1 MSTDKKI
8 EYAKLTYCSKND
20 VDIIAPVGIVKVD
33 NKKWTSTKTG
43 PRLLNFAPKTE
54 KDFNRIDVYRAL
66 WFHCASQDRNPYEG
80 CEDEHCEHNRSWLKA
95 RIIAL
100 GETPEDVAENAEGV
114 REITLPG
121 KYKRSASELESSDTL
136 YNKSNT
142 EVKKDN
148 VIETGKLSHLDM
160 IAKQN
165 EGKMISSSQQ
175 QPLKI
180 KVEKND
186 DDDWASISQYRN
198 QTNEQFEDIRR
209 EHPLSPKIRVLP
221 PKSAENKRTRKYR
234 SLRNQKCSATDS
246 DPELNM
252 DEKYEVSQSIVQSL
266 KEKSKKVELTARQR
280 ARDRISQFEKFPS
293 AFKVAKACGSPKKSG
308 YSPVKLKRPSASPQS
323 VKKKLFPRSS
333 ESGDK
338 LPGRALPPPKQQRK
352 SKKKSV
358 KFDAND
364 HDFFMAE
371 KTFQIEQQIE
381 DISSLQAKKISPI
394 VLKKMFP
401 SILDTP
407 VRLITV
413 EEQLRQLSRQLPAE
427 TNDIPT
433 VPIPVQNTPSGR
445 NRVIRGGQRPQ
456 RSNTSDSRNG
466 TFSKEALL
474 SSRNKRRRKASK
486 YCRGKE
492 KESYKWALIADV
504 NYYYY
509 MRDGGGYADWKKR
522 YVEQDDSD
530 YVYLGEEIYVHK
542 EEWNMMKEQ
551 KDPRQALK
559 IINLIVWEEDDFANL
574 TIEPEN
580 VKPKNCIPGK
590 LVQQMQHEKLRHALS
605 LYKDAI
611 YTLQPKQKRM
621 SMEEMTKWLE
631 DAPRAISRHA
641 KSLRDQ
647 VILELQNDILDDH
660 DNDEDDLNGSGH
672 EAEDQS

>member
-8 EYAKLTYCSKND
+8 KYAKLTYCSKND

-33 NKKWTSTKTG
+33 NKKWTSTRTG

-80 CEDEHCEHNRSWLKA
+80 CEDEHCEHNRHFLHFP
-95 RIIAL
+95 
-100 GETPEDVAENAEGV
+100 ETPEDVAKNAEGV
-114 REITLPG
+114 RKITLPG

-142 EVKKDN
+142 GVKKDN
-148 VIETGKLSHLDM
+148 VTKTGKLSHLDM

-165 EGKMISSSQQ
+165 EGKMISSSHQ

-198 QTNEQFEDIRR
+198 QINEQFEDVRR
-209 EHPLSPKIRVLP
+209 ELPLSPKIRVLP

-234 SLRNQKCSATDS
+234 SLRNQECSATDS

-252 DEKYEVSQSIVQSL
+252 GEKYEVSQSIVQSL
-266 KEKSKKVELTARQR
+266 KDKSKKVELTARQR

-333 ESGDK
+333 ESRDK

-381 DISSLQAKKISPI
+381 DISSLQAKKNQ
-394 VLKKMFP
+394 L
-401 SILDTP
+401 
-407 VRLITV
+407 

-486 YCRGKE
+486 YCRGYGNVDPGK
-492 KESYKWALIADV
+492 KRSRKYKWALIADV

-509 MRDGGGYADWKKR
+509 MRDGEGYADWKKR

-542 EEWNMMKEQ
+542 EEWNMVKEQ

-559 IINLIVWEEDDFANL
+559 MINLIVWEEDDFANL

-590 LVQQMQHEKLRHALS
+590 LVQQIQREKLRHALS

-621 SMEEMTKWLE
+621 SMEEVTKWLE

-660 DNDEDDLNGSGH
+660 DNDEDGLNGSGH